1 LRDGVAFA
9 AELLLL
15 LLLPLALRAGE
26 LLGPCQHI
34 QIH

>member
-9 AELLLL
+9 AELLL